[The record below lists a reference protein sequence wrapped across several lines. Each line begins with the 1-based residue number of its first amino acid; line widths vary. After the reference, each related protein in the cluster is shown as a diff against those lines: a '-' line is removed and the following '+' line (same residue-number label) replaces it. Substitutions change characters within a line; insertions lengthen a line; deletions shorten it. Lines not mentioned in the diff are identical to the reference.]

1 MNWTTYVLGAL
12 SGLSLVS
19 ILLRR
24 PWTIAI
30 ARRNTPPEVWST
42 RLFLESNMIITGA
55 WTILFAMATVVSI
68 TMPRWVNLVLCIV
81 YLFLGKFST
90 RFGLWYSSKRLNSL
104 PKGL

>member
-1 MNWTTYVLGAL
+1 MNWMTYLLGAL

-24 PWTIAI
+24 PWTTII
-30 ARRNTPPEVWST
+30 ARRNTPPEVWTTS
-42 RLFLESNMIITGA
+42 LFLESNMIITGA
-55 WTILFAMATVVSI
+55 WTILFTMATVFSI
-68 TMPRWVNLVLCIV
+68 TMPRWVNLLLCIV

-104 PKGL
+104 RKDL

>member
-1 MNWTTYVLGAL
+1 MNWIAYLMGAL

-42 RLFLESNMIITGA
+42 SLFLESNMIITGA
-55 WTILFAMATVVSI
+55 WTILFALATVVSL
-68 TMPRWVNLVLCIV
+68 TMPAWVNLVLCIV
-81 YLFLGKFST
+81 YFFLGKFSS
-90 RFGLWYSSKRLNSL
+90 RFGWWYSSKRLNAL
-104 PKGL
+104 QKRP

>member
-1 MNWTTYVLGAL
+1 MNWMTYLLGAL
-12 SGLSLVS
+12 SGLSAVT

-24 PWTIAI
+24 PWTIII

-42 RLFLESNMIITGA
+42 RLFVETNMMITGA
-55 WTILFAMATVVSI
+55 WTILFTLATVFSI

-90 RFGLWYSSKRLNSL
+90 RFGLWYSSKRLNAL
-104 PKGL
+104 QRDL

>member
-1 MNWTTYVLGAL
+1 MNWMTYLLGAL

-24 PWTIAI
+24 PWTIII
-30 ARRNTPPEVWST
+30 ARRNTPPEVWTTS
-42 RLFLESNMIITGA
+42 LFLESNMIITGA
-55 WTILFAMATVVSI
+55 WTILFTMATVFSI
-68 TMPRWVNLVLCIV
+68 TMPRWVNLLLCIV

-104 PKGL
+104 RKDL

>member
-1 MNWTTYVLGAL
+1 MNWMTYLLGAL
-12 SGLSLVS
+12 SGLSLAS
-19 ILLRR
+19 ILFKR
-24 PWTIAI
+24 PWTIII

-42 RLFLESNMIITGA
+42 SLFLESNMIITGA
-55 WTILFAMATVVSI
+55 WTILFTLATVFSI

-104 PKGL
+104 QKDH